1 MKIQHILFS
10 ALMAICLAAC
20 EKEGEKIIKP
30 ILKSQPFSIS
40 GFALVDTLEQYFD
53 GKKVREFAGRANY
66 SGNIVFQKE
75 APILMELKKKGDSKV
90 LLSKT
95 ITPGMADAD
104 KTIVFYYEGK
114 DIEAKYNYPAPIAD
128 IEQVAFYLDNPANVP
143 VDVVY
148 GDASGDINAVQY
160 LARNVQP
167 GKWSNFIQ
175 IPPLNGNGQDL
186 YVFLL
191 KAGKK
196 EWLVNNNFELSYL
209 QTNLPIIGG
218 WYQGGGVQAMYIP
231 FNKKGEIAMTYDL
244 VQLYP

>member
-10 ALMAICLAAC
+10 ALMAICLCAC
-20 EKEGEKIIKP
+20 EKEGEKVIKP
-30 ILKSQPFSIS
+30 ILKTQPFHIF

-53 GKKVREFAGRANY
+53 GRKVREFVGRANHDEK
-66 SGNIVFQKE
+66 IVFEKE

-90 LLSKT
+90 LLSRT
-95 ITPGMADAD
+95 ITPGMADPG
-104 KTIVFYYEGK
+104 KIITFYYEGK
-114 DIEAKYNYPAPIAD
+114 DIKEKYTYPSPIAD
-128 IEQVAFYLDNPANVP
+128 IEQIAFYFDNPANVP
-143 VDVVY
+143 VDIVCS
-148 GDASGDINAVQY
+148 DASGDINAVQY

-175 IPPLNGNGQDL
+175 IPPLNGNGQDM

-196 EWLVNNNFELSYL
+196 EWLVNNIFELSYV
-209 QTNLPIIGG
+209 QANLPVIGG

-231 FNKKGEIAMTYDL
+231 FNKKGEIGMTYDL